1 MKCPKCNYTSF
12 DYNQVCPKCGNNN
25 AEEQTRLRL
34 SPNKPN
40 PPFFL
45 ASLIGMTD
53 SENLEIPGHG
63 AGMGATEGAPGGMDA
78 QDLLIALDDL
88 DSDDAK
94 PDSQEPLDP
103 SKDEIVFETDG
114 PKDDPLEPLD
124 PAEDEILFDLEP
136 AADSARVANA
146 TTAGSEENEI
156 ESIGSDPL
164 DKKSFLDVNGPDVNR
179 IAVDVAEMP
188 SEKQTASVEE
198 ISEKAHE
205 VDLFLTDEPE
215 SAEMPTGKTGPVEIS
230 HTPEEAD
237 SAKVANATSA
247 GSGSP
252 ELFLSLDDLPDSDAK
267 TEPSASSNVEEDEIL
282 FELEE
287 TSETESAPAE
297 KETSDE
303 KGFWNSDE
311 INQQLAAFELE
322 EATTEKKD
330 PSPKDKPDGKED
342 VNLFSDMDIEPLDL
356 ELSLD
361 DMEKKPE

>member
-12 DYNQVCPKCGNNN
+12 DYNQVCPKCGKDNTD
-25 AEEQTRLRL
+25 EQTRLKL
-34 SPNKPN
+34 SPLKPN

-45 ASLIGMTD
+45 ASLVGMGD
-53 SENLEIPGHG
+53 SENLEIPDHG
-63 AGMGATEGAPGGMDA
+63 AGMSTSEGAPGGMDA

-88 DSDDAK
+88 DSDDAR

-103 SKDEIVFETDG
+103 SKDEIVFETDD
-114 PKDDPLEPLD
+114 PKHDSLEPLD

-146 TTAGSEENEI
+146 TTAGSEENGI

-164 DKKSFLDVNGPDVNR
+164 DKKSFLDVNGPDENL
-179 IAVDVAEMP
+179 ITVDVEEMP
-188 SEKQTASVEE
+188 PEKQTASVEE

-205 VDLFLTDEPE
+205 ADLSLADEPV
-215 SAEMPTGKTGPVEIS
+215 SAEMPAEKIDSAEIT
-230 HTPEEAD
+230 HTPE
-237 SAKVANATSA
+237 K
-247 GSGSP
+247 SGSP

-330 PSPKDKPDGKED
+330 PSPKDRPDGKED

>member
-12 DYNQVCPKCGNNN
+12 DYNQVCPKCGNDNT
-25 AEEQTRLRL
+25 EEQTRLKL

-45 ASLIGMTD
+45 ASLVGMAG
-53 SENLEIPGHG
+53 SENLEIPDRG
-63 AGMGATEGAPGGMDA
+63 AGMGASEGAPGGMDA

-88 DSDDAK
+88 DSDDAR

-136 AADSARVANA
+136 A
-146 TTAGSEENEI
+146 SEENEF
-156 ESIGSDPL
+156 ESIDSDPL
-164 DKKSFLDVNGPDVNR
+164 DKKSFSDVEGPDENL
-179 IAVDVAEMP
+179 ITVDVAEMP
-188 SEKQTASVEE
+188 SEKQPASVEE
-198 ISEKAHE
+198 IPEKAHE
-205 VDLFLTDEPE
+205 MDLFLTDEPE
-215 SAEMPTGKTGPVEIS
+215 SAEMPTEKTDPAKTS
-230 HTPEEAD
+230 HTPEEPD
-237 SAKVANATSA
+237 
-247 GSGSP
+247 SP

-267 TEPSASSNVEEDEIL
+267 TESSASSGAEEDEIL

-287 TSETESAPAE
+287 ASETESAPAE
-297 KETSDE
+297 KETPDE

-311 INQQLAAFELE
+311 INEQLAAFDLE

-330 PSPKDKPDGKED
+330 ASPKDNADGKED
-342 VNLFSDMDIEPLDL
+342 VNLFSDKDIEPLDL
-356 ELSLD
+356 ELSLE

>member
-12 DYNQVCPKCGNNN
+12 DYNQICPKCGNDN
-25 AEEQTRLRL
+25 AEEQARLKL

-45 ASLIGMTD
+45 ASLVGMAG
-53 SENLEIPGHG
+53 SENLEIPDRG
-63 AGMGATEGAPGGMDA
+63 AGMGASEGAPEGMDA

-88 DSDDAK
+88 DSDDAR

-103 SKDEIVFETDG
+103 SKDEIIFETDD
-114 PKDDPLEPLD
+114 PKEASLEPLD

-136 AADSARVANA
+136 AADSAKVANA

-156 ESIGSDPL
+156 ESIDSDPL
-164 DKKSFLDVNGPDVNR
+164 DKKSFLDVDAPDGNQ
-179 IAVDVAEMP
+179 IAFDVAEMP
-188 SEKQTASVEE
+188 LETQVAFVEE
-198 ISEKAHE
+198 IPEKAHE
-205 VDLFLTDEPE
+205 VDLFLADEPD
-215 SAEMPTGKTGPVEIS
+215 SAEIPAEKTGSEEIT
-230 HTPEEAD
+230 HTPEESD
-237 SAKVANATSA
+237 SS
-247 GSGSP
+247 

-267 TEPSASSNVEEDEIL
+267 TEPSASSGVEEDEIL

-287 TSETESAPAE
+287 ASETESAPAE
-297 KETSDE
+297 KEPPDE

-311 INQQLAAFELE
+311 INEQLAAFDLE

-330 PSPKDKPDGKED
+330 ASPKDKADGKED
-342 VNLFSDMDIEPLDL
+342 VNLFSDKDIEPLDL